1 LIEEETMIKPYMKE
15 PFQIIVLAA
24 VAILWVGCA
33 VGPNF
38 HKPNPSASQTYVSDT
53 QPSETMEAKGPG
65 GNAQRFNTGMD
76 IPAQWWSLFHSDSLD
91 RLVRLALDDSPT
103 LMQAQAKLKQAQ
115 EDFNAQTGATQ
126 YPAVDARL
134 SITRQQVD
142 LVSYGIS
149 NFPNP
154 GPFTLYNASVSAS
167 YTLDLFGGNRRALE
181 GLKAKVD
188 YQVFELEAARQTLV
202 ANVVSTAI
210 KQASLRAKI
219 DIVQNLMDAQSQQ
232 MAITEERYKA
242 GGVSVLDVQNQ
253 SILLDQTKALL
264 PPLKK
269 QLAQVNDQLAV
280 YLGRE
285 PAEVKID
292 KFDLN
297 SLHLP
302 EELPLSLPSSL
313 ARQRP
318 DIRAAEA
325 LWHQAS
331 ANVGVATANLFPQI
345 TLSGS
350 FGSQRISAGDI
361 LSGVNIWNIA
371 GNLMQ
376 PIFHGGELWAKKR
389 SAVAAY
395 DEAAA
400 AYRQTALKGL
410 QEVAD
415 TLHALDAD
423 ARTLQAM
430 TDTTDHAR
438 TGYEIAQRQYQLG
451 GISHLALLDAQRQLL
466 QTEMDRVQA
475 QADRYADTAALLYAL
490 GGGWWKPLSENVPV
504 DSTSTTEIQ
513 K

>member
-1 LIEEETMIKPYMKE
+1 MIKPYMKE

-24 VAILWVGCA
+24 VAILLVGCA

-38 HKPNPSASQTYVSDT
+38 QRPAPPASQIYVQGT
-53 QPSETMEAKGPG
+53 QPSKTVEASGPG

-76 IPAQWWSLFHSDSLD
+76 IPTQWWSLFHSDSLD
-91 RLVRLALDDSPT
+91 RLVRLALDNSPT

-115 EDFNAQTGATQ
+115 DDLNAQTGAMQ
-126 YPAVDARL
+126 YPAVNAGL

-142 LVSYGIS
+142 LASYGIS

-167 YTLDLFGGNRRALE
+167 YTLDIFGGNRRALE

-188 YQVFELEAARQTLV
+188 YQVFELEAARQTLA
-202 ANVVSTAI
+202 ANVVSAAI
-210 KQASLRAKI
+210 TQASLRAKI
-219 DIVQNLMDAQSQQ
+219 AIAQEVMDAQGRQL
-232 MAITEERYKA
+232 AITEERYKA

-253 SILLDQTKALL
+253 SILLDQTRASL

-269 QLAQVNDQLAV
+269 QLVQVNHQLAV

-292 KFDLN
+292 EFDLN
-297 SLHLP
+297 NIHLP

-325 LWHQAS
+325 LWHQAN
-331 ANVGVATANLFPQI
+331 ANIGVATANLFPQI

-350 FGSQRISAGDI
+350 FGSQRVNFGDI
-361 LSGVNIWNIA
+361 LSGVNIWSIA

-376 PIFHGGELWAKKR
+376 PIFHGGELRAKKR

-400 AYRQTALKGL
+400 AYKQTVLKGL

-415 TLHALDAD
+415 TLYALDAD
-423 ARTLQAM
+423 ALTLKTR

-438 TGYEIAQRQYQLG
+438 AGYEIAQRQYQLG

-475 QADRYADTAALLYAL
+475 QADRYSDTAALLYAL
-490 GGGWWKPLSENVPV
+490 GGGWWQPLSETVPV
-504 DSTSTTEIQ
+504 DSTSTPKIQ

>member
-1 LIEEETMIKPYMKE
+1 MIKPHMKE
-15 PFQIIVLAA
+15 PFQIIVLVA
-24 VAILWVGCA
+24 VGVLLVGCA

-38 HKPNPSASQTYVSDT
+38 QQPKPPASQTYVTDT
-53 QPSETMEAKGPG
+53 QPSKTMEANGPG
-65 GNAQRFNTGMD
+65 GNAQRINTGMD

-91 RLVRLALDDSPT
+91 RLVRLALDNSPT
-103 LMQAQAKLKQAQ
+103 LMQTQAKLKQAQ
-115 EDFNAQTGATQ
+115 EDFNARTGATQ
-126 YPAVDARL
+126 YPTVDARL

-142 LVSYGIS
+142 LASYGIS

-154 GPFTLYNASVSAS
+154 APFTLYNASVSAS

-188 YQVFELEAARQTLV
+188 YQAFELQAARQTLA
-202 ANVVSTAI
+202 ANVVNAAI
-210 KQASLRAKI
+210 TQASLRAKI
-219 DIVQNLMDAQSQQ
+219 AIVQDVIDAQGRQL
-232 MAITEERYKA
+232 AITEERYKA

-253 SILLDQTKALL
+253 SILLDQTKASL

-269 QLAQVNDQLAV
+269 QLVQINHQLAV

-292 KFDLN
+292 EFDLN
-297 SLHLP
+297 NLNLP

-331 ANVGVATANLFPQI
+331 ANIGVATANLFPQI

-350 FGSQRISAGDI
+350 FGSQRTSFGDI
-361 LSGVNIWNIA
+361 LSGVNIWSIA

-376 PIFHGGELWAKKR
+376 PIFHGGELRARKR
-389 SAVAAY
+389 LAVAAY

-400 AYRQTALKGL
+400 AYKQTVLKGL

-415 TLHALDAD
+415 TLYALDAD
-423 ARTLQAM
+423 AQTLKTR

-466 QTEMDRVQA
+466 QTELDRVQA
-475 QADRYADTAALLYAL
+475 QADRYTDTAALLYAL

>member
-1 LIEEETMIKPYMKE
+1 MIKPHMKE
-15 PFQIIVLAA
+15 PFQTIVLAA
-24 VAILWVGCA
+24 VVVLLVGCA

-38 HKPNPSASQTYVSDT
+38 QQPKPPASQTYVTGT

-65 GNAQRFNTGMD
+65 GNAQHFNTGMD

-91 RLVRLALDDSPT
+91 RLVRLALDNSPT

-115 EDFNAQTGATQ
+115 EDLNARTGATQ
-126 YPAVDARL
+126 YPAVDAGL

-142 LVSYGIS
+142 LASYGIS

-188 YQVFELEAARQTLV
+188 YQTFELEAARQTLA
-202 ANVVSTAI
+202 ANVVSAAI
-210 KQASLRAKI
+210 TQASLRAKI
-219 DIVQNLMDAQSQQ
+219 VIVQAVMDAQGRQL
-232 MAITEERYKA
+232 AITEERYKA

-253 SILLDQTKALL
+253 SILLDQTKASL

-269 QLAQVNDQLAV
+269 QLAQINHQLAV

-297 SLHLP
+297 NLHLP

-313 ARQRP
+313 ARRRP

-331 ANVGVATANLFPQI
+331 ANIGVATANLFPQI

-350 FGSQRISAGDI
+350 FGSQRASFGDI
-361 LSGVNIWNIA
+361 LSGVNIWSIA

-376 PIFHGGELWAKKR
+376 PVFHGGELRAR
-389 SAVAAY
+389 ERLAVAAY

-400 AYRQTALKGL
+400 AYKQTVLKGL

-415 TLHALDAD
+415 TLYALDAD
-423 ARTLQAM
+423 AQTLKTR

-438 TGYEIAQRQYQLG
+438 AGYEIAQRQYHLG

-466 QTEMDRVQA
+466 QTELDRVQA
-475 QADRYADTAALLYAL
+475 QADRYTDTAALLYAL
-490 GGGWWKPLSENVPV
+490 GGGWWHPLSETVPV
-504 DSTSTTEIQ
+504 DSVSTPVIQ

>member
-1 LIEEETMIKPYMKE
+1 
-15 PFQIIVLAA
+15 
-24 VAILWVGCA
+24 
-33 VGPNF
+33 
-38 HKPNPSASQTYVSDT
+38 
-53 QPSETMEAKGPG
+53 
-65 GNAQRFNTGMD
+65 
-76 IPAQWWSLFHSDSLD
+76 
-91 RLVRLALDDSPT
+91 
-103 LMQAQAKLKQAQ
+103 MQAQAKLKQAQ